1 MLVALRCLS
10 EPTQQSHTI
19 AFAKSR
25 YGQCVEAR
33 LALDVLGDQ
42 IFSMRSICLAD
53 RLFSTL

>member
-1 MLVALRCLS
+1 MLVALQCFS
-10 EPTQQSHTI
+10 ERTQQSHEI

-33 LALDVLGDQ
+33 LVLDVLGDQ
-42 IFSMRSICLAD
+42 IFSMRSIRLAD